1 MTSLLDGK
9 VVVVTGGNRGIGE
22 AISLA
27 MGRAG
32 ARVAVSAR
40 DRVSAELVVATLRQQ
55 GSEAVAIAADVTEEA
70 SVANLRQEVVDRFG
84 RVDAVVANAGIA
96 GPTRLLHEITLSEWR
111 ECMATD
117 LDGVFL
123 TFRGF
128 APLLIEQ
135 GGGSLIAI
143 SSMTGKRPLAG
154 RTPYA
159 AAKMGVIGLCRS
171 LALELGGFG
180 IRVNSVCP
188 GAVNGP
194 RVADV
199 IQNQARLQGVSE
211 DVARRQFSEAS
222 PLKRLVEPGEIAAAC
237 VFLASDASSGITGE
251 DLNVT
256 AGAVMY

>member
-1 MTSLLDGK
+1 MSSPLDGK

-27 MGRAG
+27 LGRAG

-40 DRVSAELVVATLRQQ
+40 DRASAELVAVAVRQE
-55 GSEAVAIAADVTEEA
+55 GADAVAIAADVTEEA

-96 GPTRLLHEITLSEWR
+96 GPTRLLHEITLNEWR
-111 ECMATD
+111 ECVATD

-123 TFRGF
+123 TFRAF
-128 APLLIEQ
+128 VPLLIEQ
-135 GGGSLIAI
+135 RGGSLIAI
-143 SSMTGKRPLAG
+143 ASMTGKRPLAG

-171 LALELGGFG
+171 LALELGEFG

-188 GAVNGP
+188 GAVSGP
-194 RVADV
+194 RVTDV
-199 IQNQARLQGVSE
+199 IQNQARLQGVSD
-211 DVARRQFSEAS
+211 DVARRQFSEVS
-222 PLKRLVEPGEIAAAC
+222 PLRRLVEPGEIAAAC

-256 AGAVMY
+256 VGAVMY

>member
-1 MTSLLDGK
+1 MVGALDGK

-32 ARVAVSAR
+32 ARVVVSSR
-40 DRVSAELVVATLRQQ
+40 DRVSADLVVAMLAQQ
-55 GSEAVAIAADVTEEA
+55 GAEAVAMAADVTEEA
-70 SVANLRQEVVDRFG
+70 SVANLARAVVERFG

-111 ECMATD
+111 ECLATD
-117 LDGVFL
+117 LDSVFL
-123 TFRGF
+123 TFRAF
-128 APLLIEQ
+128 SALLIEQ
-135 GGGSLIAI
+135 RGGSLIAI

-171 LALELGGFG
+171 LALELGVHG

-222 PLKRLVEPGEIAAAC
+222 ALKRLVDPDEVAAAC
-237 VFLASDASSGITGE
+237 VFLASDASTAITGE
-251 DLNVT
+251 DVNVT